1 VELEE
6 VESCLR
12 SVPGLRDAV
21 VVAWIDSGGD
31 RQLVAHVIAD
41 DPALAA
47 SVIRDHLRQTLP
59 ETMIPTHVR
68 FADRF
73 PLMPSGK
80 VDRAALPA
88 PDVLQGTRRVVT
100 PPETPTERKAA
111 EIWARVLRVGAS
123 QVSRDDDFMDL
134 GGHSLKMTQLMVE
147 VRKAFG
153 VHFSMR
159 DFFAASTL
167 RMFAALIDELKRAP
181 ATPASRYV
189 AMHARDSEWG
199 RQRMLF
205 LRREAE
211 LPPALAPA
219 RGLTYEPGNLRNVL
233 LTGAT
238 GFLGAYLVAEIL
250 RNTGA
255 QLHCLVRSKQGA
267 DSKDRIETQLKA
279 YELWGDDG
287 AWHEA
292 WETRVH
298 IVAGDVILPRL
309 GIADAAYEGL
319 AREIDAI
326 IHSAAHVNFIYP
338 YEALKATNVLG
349 LHEIVRFAFHARI
362 KPVHYLSTAAIWPMG
377 AEFTFYEAD
386 SLDHG
391 KLLNLG
397 YDEAKWVGE
406 RCLVNAA
413 DRGLPV
419 ARYRPGEVGGDSVT
433 GRAVLNHFLVAAFK
447 GFLQFG
453 AMPPVDT
460 HLDVAPVDYVAKAIV
475 HMAFS
480 GNPLGRA
487 FHLTN
492 PRACHMRD
500 ALAFLRQAGYAFEE
514 IPFDRLR
521 RELVE
526 DASFANNALFPYQ
539 AALESMDDRSLQ
551 LPRYDCRQT
560 QRELEGSGIS
570 CPPVDDQLLGT
581 YLRHLRGV
589 GFIPDPSQ
597 LPGHPPDPVQIA
609 RAAARPSHAPTHH
622 APA

>member
-1 VELEE
+1 
-6 VESCLR
+6 
-12 SVPGLRDAV
+12 
-21 VVAWIDSGGD
+21 
-31 RQLVAHVIAD
+31 
-41 DPALAA
+41 
-47 SVIRDHLRQTLP
+47 
-59 ETMIPTHVR
+59 
-68 FADRF
+68 
-73 PLMPSGK
+73 
-80 VDRAALPA
+80 
-88 PDVLQGTRRVVT
+88 
-100 PPETPTERKAA
+100 
-111 EIWARVLRVGAS
+111 
-123 QVSRDDDFMDL
+123 MDL

-147 VRKAFG
+147 VRKAFA

-167 RMFAALIDELKRAP
+167 RKFAALIDELKRAP
-181 ATPASRYV
+181 TNPATRYV
-189 AMHARDSEWG
+189 ALHARDSEWG

-211 LPPALAPA
+211 LPPSLAPA
-219 RGLTYEPGNLRNVL
+219 RGLTYEPQKLRNVL

-238 GFLGAYLVAEIL
+238 GFLGAYMVAEIL
-250 RNTGA
+250 RSTDA

-267 DSKDRIETQLKA
+267 DSKARIEAQLKA
-279 YELWGDDG
+279 YELWERGDQ
-287 AWHEA
+287 WREA

-298 IVAGDVILPRL
+298 VVPGDVILPRL
-309 GIADAAYEGL
+309 GIADGAYEVL
-319 AREIDAI
+319 AREIDAV

-349 LHEIVRFAFHARI
+349 LHEIVRFAFHARV

-377 AEFTFYEAD
+377 AEYTFYEAD

-419 ARYRPGEVGGDSVT
+419 ARYRPGEVGGDSRT
-433 GRAVLNHFLVAAFK
+433 GRAVLNHFLVASFK

-453 AMPPVDT
+453 ALPPVDT

-480 GNPLGRA
+480 RDPLGRA

-500 ALAFLRQAGYAFEE
+500 ALAFLRNAGYRFEE
-514 IPFDRLR
+514 MPFDELR
-521 RELVE
+521 RKLVE
-526 DASFANNALFPYQ
+526 DSRFADNALFPYQ

-551 LPRYDCRQT
+551 LPRYDCGQT
-560 QRELEGSGIS
+560 QRELEGSGIA
-570 CPPVDDQLLGT
+570 CPPVDEQLLGT

-589 GFIPDPSQ
+589 GFIPDPAD
-597 LPGHPPDPVQIA
+597 LPGRPPD
-609 RAAARPSHAPTHH
+609 RSHAAVDPAKARVATVHH
-622 APA
+622 ATA